1 MGVRVSNVA
10 VLRNILPWL
19 WENAVKVVDSPAS
32 LLAAVDHRFESSVE
46 SVASH
51 SFSYCEYGP
60 RLDDV
65 TSSVAGKCY

>member
-1 MGVRVSNVA
+1 MGVRISNVA

-19 WENAVKVVDSPAS
+19 CKHAIKVVNSPAS
-32 LLAAVDHRFESSVE
+32 LPCAAHHGFESSSE
-46 SVASH
+46 SMLSH

-65 TSSVAGKCY
+65 TSSVAGKCF